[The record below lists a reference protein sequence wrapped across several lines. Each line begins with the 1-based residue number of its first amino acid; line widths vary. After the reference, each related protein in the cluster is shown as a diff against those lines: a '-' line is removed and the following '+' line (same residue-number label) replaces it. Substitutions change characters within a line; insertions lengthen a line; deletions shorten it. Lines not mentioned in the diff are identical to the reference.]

1 MITNVDVHDDD
12 VASDTE
18 PCFRL
23 IYRSRSLLSD
33 GPDTVEAG
41 LAEILRVSRANNR
54 RRGVTGALV
63 LYEYKNWFAQVL
75 EGSETEVQDLF
86 ALIQAD
92 TRHEAVEVREAA
104 PATGRLFKRWA
115 MALVAE
121 HGQPD
126 APLVAT
132 EGGLSEAAPWRVT
145 PDQER
150 ILTQLRDL
158 TRSYGRAY

>member
-1 MITNVDVHDDD
+1 MITSVDVQKDG
-12 VASDTE
+12 VTPEPE

-33 GPDTVEAG
+33 GPVPVEAG
-41 LAEILRVSRANNR
+41 LADILRVSRANNR

-63 LYEYKNWFAQVL
+63 LYEYKHWFAQVL
-75 EGSETEVQDLF
+75 EGPEPEVEELF

-92 TRHEAVEVREAA
+92 TRHEAVEICEKER
-104 PATGRLFKRWA
+104 ATDRLFTRWA

-121 HGQPD
+121 HGEPD

-132 EGGLSEAAPWRVT
+132 DGGLSEAAPWRVT
-145 PDQER
+145 TDQER
-150 ILTQLRDL
+150 VLTQLRDL
-158 TRSYGRAY
+158 TRAYGRAY